1 VGRAGGQVDAIS
13 AEISAFR
20 WLQPVTS
27 IWDIG
32 HNTNMEERNNS
43 NEFAGAAGATGATGA
58 TGAAGAP
65 GAPGA
70 SKARVIAVAVTAVA
84 LLAIAIPFVW
94 QPHVEA
100 EPAAVSASNDPA
112 PAAAGGEETAAC
124 MADAKPANFN
134 FTMKDVDGNQV
145 SLASYKG
152 KVVLLNFWA
161 TWCGPCKAEIPGFV
175 RLQEKYRDKGLVIV
189 GYSVDDTADKAK
201 AYAAEYKM
209 NYPILLGE
217 GREDVQDAYGP
228 IWGIPAS
235 FIISKDGKVCRKH
248 MGIAPEAVFEKEVA
262 ALLN

>member
-1 VGRAGGQVDAIS
+1 MRMV
-13 AEISAFR
+13 
-20 WLQPVTS
+20 
-27 IWDIG
+27 
-32 HNTNMEERNNS
+32 
-43 NEFAGAAGATGATGA
+43 
-58 TGAAGAP
+58 
-65 GAPGA
+65 
-70 SKARVIAVAVTAVA
+70 AVAATAIA

-94 QPHVEA
+94 QPHVDA
-100 EPAAVSASNDPA
+100 TPAASAGGVA
-112 PAAAGGEETAAC
+112 PAASHEAAPENAAC

-134 FTMKDVDGNQV
+134 FSMKDVDGNQV
-145 SLASYKG
+145 SLDAYKG

-175 RLQEKYRDKGLVIV
+175 RLQDKYRDKGLVIV

>member
-1 VGRAGGQVDAIS
+1 MDEGSNISSQDGSTVGSDAGSPAAS
-13 AEISAFR
+13 A
-20 WLQPVTS
+20 
-27 IWDIG
+27 
-32 HNTNMEERNNS
+32 
-43 NEFAGAAGATGATGA
+43 
-58 TGAAGAP
+58 AP
-65 GAPGA
+65 P
-70 SKARVIAVAVTAVA
+70 SRMRMVAVAATAIA

-94 QPHVEA
+94 QPHVGA
-100 EPAAVSASNDPA
+100 EPTTTTAAPDVT
-112 PAAAGGEETAAC
+112 PAASHDSQTEGAAC
-124 MADAKPANFN
+124 MANAKTANFD

-175 RLQEKYRDKGLVIV
+175 RLQEKYRDQLVIV
-189 GYSVDDTADKAK
+189 GYSVDDTAEKAK

-248 MGIAPEAVFEKEVA
+248 MGIAPEAVFEKEVV
-262 ALLN
+262 ALM

>member
-1 VGRAGGQVDAIS
+1 M
-13 AEISAFR
+13 
-20 WLQPVTS
+20 
-27 IWDIG
+27 G
-32 HNTNMEERNNS
+32 HNTNMDEGTNIGSYEGS
-43 NEFAGAAGATGATGA
+43 NGGPDGGSPQ
-58 TGAAGAP
+58 GSSGSP
-65 GAPGA
+65 S
-70 SKARVIAVAVTAVA
+70 SKGRMIAVAVTAVA

-100 EPAAVSASNDPA
+100 EPAATSAATAANDSSTPD
-112 PAAAGGEETAAC
+112 GDIESTAAC
-124 MADAKPANFN
+124 MANPKQANFD

-175 RLQEKYRDKGLVIV
+175 RLQEKYRDQLVIV
-189 GYSVDDTADKAK
+189 GFSVDDTAEKAK

-248 MGIAPEAVFEKEVA
+248 MGIAPEAVFEKEVV
-262 ALLN
+262 ALM